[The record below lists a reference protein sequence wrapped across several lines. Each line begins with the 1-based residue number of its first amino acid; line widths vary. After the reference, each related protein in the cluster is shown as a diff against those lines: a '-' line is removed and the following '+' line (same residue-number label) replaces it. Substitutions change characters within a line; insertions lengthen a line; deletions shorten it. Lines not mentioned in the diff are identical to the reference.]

1 MKISDIPTSDDLS
14 KYAHTLLAIFNCVLR
29 VRDDLR
35 DKPIDLGET
44 EVVFLIGYEDLN
56 FLWNELE
63 QIHEKFNRSLMDTR
77 NFIKKV
83 YIKREYQSQKDP
95 SIPSSIVLV
104 QDLKEY
110 AFFLHAAVNGTQQK
124 MIDIMVSQN
133 ANQKEWEEAVRDIYK
148 HAYNLNNL
156 SILNGFVSSNADE
169 MLVFLANFKFK
180 SVDISEIINHFMDDI
195 VKRNLKDEDYIN
207 IRGIWKV
214 SDYLDSE
221 KPTLH

>member
-1 MKISDIPTSDDLS
+1 MKISVLPHSEDLQ
-14 KYAHTLLAIFNCVLR
+14 KHAHTLLAIFNCVLR

-35 DKPIDLGET
+35 AKPIDLGET
-44 EVVFLIGYEDLN
+44 EVVFLVGYEDLN
-56 FLWNELE
+56 FLWHELE
-63 QIHEKFNRSLMDTR
+63 HLHKEFNRNLMDTR

-110 AFFLHAAVNGTQQK
+110 AFFLHASVNGTQQK
-124 MIDIMVSQN
+124 MIDIMVTQN
-133 ANQKEWEEAVRDIYK
+133 ANQNEWEEAVRDMYK
-148 HAYNLNNL
+148 YDYNLNNL

-180 SVDISEIINHFMDDI
+180 SVNISEIINHFMDDI

-207 IRGIWKV
+207 IRGIWQV
-214 SDYLDSE
+214 TD
-221 KPTLH
+221 